1 MAYTHIGHNCELG
14 SGIVLSNSVQVA
26 GHVKVEDKAII
37 GGCLGIHQFVHIGY
51 LAMIGGMTRVDRD
64 VPPFCLAEGH
74 PGRLRG
80 LNRIGIKRSGLM
92 ENKDF
97 DIKLLQST
105 WNLLFKS
112 NNVMSN
118 ALDIAIQGKLDLS
131 SRKLCDFLKDSILKE
146 RRGPMPLQN

>member
-1 MAYTHIGHNCELG
+1 M
-14 SGIVLSNSVQVA
+14 A

-64 VPPFCLAEGH
+64 VPPYCLAEGH

-80 LNRIGIKRSGLM
+80 LNRIGIKRSGLI
-92 ENKDF
+92 ENKNF
-97 DIKLLQST
+97 DLKLLQNT

-112 NNVMSN
+112 NNIISD
-118 ALDIAIQGKLDLS
+118 ALDIAIKGELDFS
-131 SRKLCDFLKDSILKE
+131 SKKLCDFLKDSISKD
-146 RRGPMPLQN
+146 RRGPMPLIN